1 MAKTVTGER
10 GEAATQLEHGRVT
23 MKDIATALGVS
34 INTVHKAI
42 TGKSGVSEKT
52 RAKIL
57 AFAEQNGYRRNES
70 ASSLRRKDANVL
82 ICLPSSSGSG
92 RYYYSYA
99 WEGCRRFMEEARDTG
114 MRFECIEYPMG
125 SQLPCLEDVLVRVND
140 GERVDGLVALA
151 PTNAAETHALRA
163 LTEAGIVIELLNGS
177 GADTGR
183 FGSVVADYEAAGHL
197 MAEQTCNLVRSRTDS
212 AHVLLLS
219 GDPYVDSHY
228 LVARAFHEYILEH
241 LPSAEVEDFTGAH
254 AQADALRAKL
264 VERLRSDV
272 PHVACSVFAA
282 GSEVL
287 GDALVEAGCTGRVAA
302 IGSDLFPESVL
313 ALRRG
318 IFTNVVYKDPTGLA
332 YRAVEAL
339 AQHLLWGTAPA
350 ADVEVFPVELV
361 FRSNLD
367 HYCREAG
374 TFGA

>member
-1 MAKTVTGER
+1 MAKTATGESS
-10 GEAATQLEHGRVT
+10 EATTQFVGGRVT

-125 SQLPCLEDVLVRVND
+125 SQLSCLEDVLAHVSD

-151 PTNAAETHALRA
+151 PTSAAETHALRA
-163 LTEAGIVIELLNGS
+163 LADTGVVIELLNGV
-177 GADTGR
+177 GTDTGR
-183 FGSVVADYEAAGHL
+183 FGSVVADYAAAGHL
-197 MAEQTCNLVRSRTDS
+197 MAEQACNLVRGCPDGVR
-212 AHVLLLS
+212 VLLLS

-228 LVARAFHEYILEH
+228 LVARAFHEYMLEH
-241 LPSAEVEDFTGAH
+241 LPSAEVEDFVGAH
-254 AQADALRAKL
+254 AQADSLRMKLVNRLRA
-264 VERLRSDV
+264 DV

-287 GDALVEAGCTGRVAA
+287 GDALVEAGCVGRVAA

-318 IFTNVVYKDPTGLA
+318 IFANVVYKDPTGLA
-332 YRAVEAL
+332 YRALEVL
-339 AQHLLWGTAPA
+339 AQHLLWGAVPPT
-350 ADVEVFPVELV
+350 DIEVFPVELV

-367 HYCREAG
+367 HYCKEAG
-374 TFGA
+374 TLEA